1 MTVLVCWG
9 AFVVG
14 GAAAVVLVMVVVG
27 GGGRRLGFV
36 GVAVGFLVV

>member
-14 GAAAVVLVMVVVG
+14 GVAAVVLVMVVGG
-27 GGGRRLGFV
+27 GGGRLVFM
-36 GVAVGFLVV
+36 GVVIGFLVV